1 MKQISILSE
10 NYIRSTDII
19 NTSSKEITK
28 LLENGKSV
36 LNQLLD
42 KLFLNENLSIE
53 SPEFFEFRSTP
64 LIKGLMQE
72 DFNRELTDIIFESKC
87 ENSIELKKAVKCAH
101 CVDEIEKPTE
111 HNHTDYDKIN
121 NLFGFDSQLD
131 DKGLILVQNTV
142 DIPEF
147 HKTIG
152 KINDAQE
159 EAKKQI
165 TETMNNIGK
174 FDRDALTEAFTT
186 LLYVKAFVDSYK

>member
-64 LIKGLMQE
+64 LIKRLMQE

-87 ENSIELKKAVKCAH
+87 ESSIELNKAVKCAH

-131 DKGLILVQNTV
+131 DKGLILVQKTV